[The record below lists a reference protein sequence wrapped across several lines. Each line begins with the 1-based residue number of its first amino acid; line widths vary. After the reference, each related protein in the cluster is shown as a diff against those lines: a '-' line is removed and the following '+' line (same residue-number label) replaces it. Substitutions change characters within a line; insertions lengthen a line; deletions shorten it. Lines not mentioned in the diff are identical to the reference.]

1 MEGHLKGSR
10 LNLVIRAN
18 SVELHDNGATQDS
31 IVKSVKIQKGDVE
44 TALKE
49 CYIFLNENKSLQT
62 DINLSIPN
70 EHIKFFIKH
79 IDGKGDE
86 DNINLVAE
94 NFLKNEKNIDIST
107 ILYNIVGTGDLLE
120 ISVINR
126 EQLLEAIT
134 FIEKIG
140 FKIVNAVGNFD
151 DHKRSFVFDT
161 KLEFEE
167 KSRFG
172 EVAPSEIVLAV
183 IKFASSIT
191 SKMFSTNSWI
201 NFRASRSFPIF
212 GIALIATITLALAY
226 FDRFSK
232 NETLVNSEILIE
244 KKVTTKKEKKK
255 TEKEILKPVN
265 VFLLSQKINFLPNQ
279 DNSSTELARRSDEYK
294 STILPA
300 KLANKSLASKS
311 IHWQSED
318 LIKADQSELKINS
331 PNLQIVGRYD
341 TDFFTRSSQD
351 KLLIS
356 NYEARY
362 TNDPLVNFSSN
373 FSLTLDNEAAY
384 SRPDLNLRS
393 PLNEIDIIKLPK
405 VEFDTS
411 KNTPL
416 TNDKKIQK
424 TPPSRLM
431 AIDAWEKKKFDRMAA
446 NFQIIFDNKLPARPR
461 IRPNKYPFEI
471 KEIPKEYARPRVRP
485 DGIEELAANS
495 QIFSD
500 SQLGQSI
507 KPKVRPKFR
516 KRIVVS
522 DYSEEGDEASVTGTI
537 SNAATKKSIVKL
549 ATQKNAINKRE
560 LNVLS
565 IYSRGSEKRAIVL
578 FPTGQTKLVK
588 VGDRL
593 DGGRVAAIGTTEIRY
608 IKGGNNLV
616 LKIPQG

>member
-18 SVELHDNGATQDS
+18 SVELHDNSATHDS
-31 IVKSVKIQKGDVE
+31 VVKSVKIQKGDVE

-49 CYIFLNENKSLQT
+49 CYIFLNENKNLRT

-70 EHIKFFIKH
+70 EHIKFFIKNL
-79 IDGKGDE
+79 DRKDDE
-86 DNINLVAE
+86 DNVKLIAE
-94 NFLKNEKNIDIST
+94 YFLKNEKNIDVST
-107 ILYNIVGTGDLLE
+107 ILYNIIRTGNLLE

-140 FKIVNAVGNFD
+140 FKVINAVGNFE

-161 KLEFEE
+161 KLEFEG

-172 EVAPSEIVLAV
+172 ALAHSKIILAG
-183 IKFASSIT
+183 IKFANSIT
-191 SKMFSTNSWI
+191 SKIFNTNFWI
-201 NFRASRSFPIF
+201 NFRTVRGFSIY

-226 FDRFSK
+226 FDRSFE
-232 NETLVNSEILIE
+232 NETLVNSEIQIE
-244 KKVTTKKEKKK
+244 KAVISR
-255 TEKEILKPVN
+255 KEIKTPLN
-265 VFLLSQKINFLPNQ
+265 VVLSSQKLNFSTNQ
-279 DNSSTELARRSDEYK
+279 DHTSTELARIANEYK

-356 NYEARY
+356 NYEAKY
-362 TNDPLVNFSSN
+362 TNDPSVNFSSN

-411 KNTPL
+411 KNTSL

-431 AIDAWEKKKFDRMAA
+431 AIDALEKKKFDRMAA
-446 NFQIIFDNKLPARPR
+446 NFQIIFDNKLPARPK

-471 KEIPKEYARPRVRP
+471 KETPQEYARPRVRP
-485 DGIEELAANS
+485 DEIEELAANS

-516 KRIVVS
+516 KRIVAS

-549 ATQKNAINKRE
+549 ATQKNAINKRK

>member
-1 MEGHLKGSR
+1 MKGSR

-18 SVELHDNGATQDS
+18 SVELHDNGASADS

-44 TALKE
+44 TALKA
-49 CYIFLNENKSLQT
+49 CYIFLNKNRSLRT

-107 ILYNIVGTGDLLE
+107 ILYNIVRTGDLLE

-126 EQLLEAIT
+126 EQLSEAIT

-140 FKIVNAVGNFD
+140 FKVVNAVGNFE

-161 KLEFEE
+161 KLEFEG
-167 KSRFG
+167 KSKFG
-172 EVAPSEIVLAV
+172 EVAFSEIGRAV

-201 NFRASRSFPIF
+201 NFRATRVFSIF
-212 GIALIATITLALAY
+212 GIGLIASIALALAY
-226 FDRFSK
+226 FDRSSK
-232 NETLVNSEILIE
+232 KETLVNSETQIE
-244 KKVTTKKEKKK
+244 KTVITKKEII
-255 TEKEILKPVN
+255 TPYH

-279 DNSSTELARRSDEYK
+279 DISGIELAIRPAEPRSK
-294 STILPA
+294 ILPA
-300 KLANKSLASKS
+300 KLTDKSLVSNP
-311 IHWQSED
+311 IHLQSVD
-318 LIKADQSELKINS
+318 VIYADQSEIKIKN
-331 PNLQIVGRYD
+331 PKLQIVSRNNPGFL
-341 TDFFTRSSQD
+341 TESPQD

-356 NYEARY
+356 NNEARHR
-362 TNDPLVNFSSN
+362 NDPSINLSSN
-373 FSLTLDNEAAY
+373 FGLTFDNEATY

-393 PLNEIDIIKLPK
+393 PVNEIKIKKLSQA
-405 VEFDTS
+405 EFDTS
-411 KNTPL
+411 KDASLKN
-416 TNDKKIQK
+416 KKRIQK
-424 TPPSRLM
+424 TLSNIPMTIGAL
-431 AIDAWEKKKFDRMAA
+431 EKKKFDLMIA
-446 NFQIIFDNKLPARPR
+446 NFQVSFDDKLPARPK
-461 IRPNKYPFEI
+461 IRPNRYPFEI

-485 DGIEELAANS
+485 HVIEELAAKS
-495 QIFSD
+495 PIFLEG
-500 SQLGQSI
+500 QLGQSI

-516 KRIVVS
+516 KRMVIS

-537 SNAATKKSIVKL
+537 SSAATKKSIVKL
-549 ATQKNAINKRE
+549 ATQKNAIDKHK

-588 VGDRL
+588 VGDTL
-593 DGGRVAAIGTTEIRY
+593 DGGQVAAIGTTEIRY

>member
-1 MEGHLKGSR
+1 MKGSR

-18 SVELHDNGATQDS
+18 SVELHDNSATHDS
-31 IVKSVKIQKGDVE
+31 VVKSVKIQKGDVE

-49 CYIFLNENKSLQT
+49 CYIFLNENKNLRT

-70 EHIKFFIKH
+70 EHIKFFIKNL
-79 IDGKGDE
+79 DRKDDE
-86 DNINLVAE
+86 DNVKLIAE
-94 NFLKNEKNIDIST
+94 YFLKNEKNIDVSA
-107 ILYNIVGTGDLLE
+107 ILYNIIRTGNLLE

-140 FKIVNAVGNFD
+140 FKVINAVGNFE

-161 KLEFEE
+161 KLEFEG

-172 EVAPSEIVLAV
+172 ALAHSKIIPAV
-183 IKFASSIT
+183 IKFANSIT
-191 SKMFSTNSWI
+191 SKIVNTNFWI
-201 NFRASRSFPIF
+201 NFRTVRGFSIF

-226 FDRFSK
+226 FDRSFE
-232 NETLVNSEILIE
+232 NETLVNSELQIE
-244 KKVTTKKEKKK
+244 KAVITR
-255 TEKEILKPVN
+255 KEIKTPLSV
-265 VFLLSQKINFLPNQ
+265 VLLSQKINFPTNQ
-279 DNSSTELARRSDEYK
+279 DHTSTELVRAANEYK

-300 KLANKSLASKS
+300 KLANKSLASKL

-393 PLNEIDIIKLPK
+393 LLNKTEIIKLPK
-405 VEFDTS
+405 EEFDTS
-411 KNTPL
+411 KNTSL

-424 TPPSRLM
+424 TPPGRLM
-431 AIDAWEKKKFDRMAA
+431 AIDALEKKKFDRMAA
-446 NFQIIFDNKLPARPR
+446 NFQIIFDNKLPARPK

-471 KEIPKEYARPRVRP
+471 KETPQEYARPRVRP
-485 DGIEELAANS
+485 DEIEELAANS

-516 KRIVVS
+516 KRIVAS

-549 ATQKNAINKRE
+549 ATQKNAINKRK

>member
-1 MEGHLKGSR
+1 LEGHLKGSR

-18 SVELHDNGATQDS
+18 SVELHDNSATHDS
-31 IVKSVKIQKGDVE
+31 VVKSVKIQKGDVE

-49 CYIFLNENKSLQT
+49 CYIFLNENRNLRT

-70 EHIKFFIKH
+70 EHIKFFIKNL
-79 IDGKGDE
+79 DRKDDE
-86 DNINLVAE
+86 DNVKLIAE
-94 NFLKNEKNIDIST
+94 YFLKNEKNIDVST
-107 ILYNIVGTGDLLE
+107 ILYNIIRTGNLLE

-140 FKIVNAVGNFD
+140 FKVINAVGNFE

-161 KLEFEE
+161 KLEFEG

-172 EVAPSEIVLAV
+172 ALAHSKIIPAV
-183 IKFASSIT
+183 IKFANSIT
-191 SKMFSTNSWI
+191 SKIVNTNFWI
-201 NFRASRSFPIF
+201 NFRTVRGFSIF

-226 FDRFSK
+226 FDRSFE
-232 NETLVNSEILIE
+232 NETLVNSELQIE
-244 KKVTTKKEKKK
+244 KAVITR
-255 TEKEILKPVN
+255 KEIKTPLSV
-265 VFLLSQKINFLPNQ
+265 VLLSQKINFPTNQ
-279 DNSSTELARRSDEYK
+279 DHTSTELARVANEYK

-300 KLANKSLASKS
+300 KLANKSLASKL

-431 AIDAWEKKKFDRMAA
+431 AIDALEKKKFDRMAA
-446 NFQIIFDNKLPARPR
+446 NFQIIFDNKLPARPK

-471 KEIPKEYARPRVRP
+471 KETPQEYARPRVRP
-485 DGIEELAANS
+485 DEIEELAANS

-516 KRIVVS
+516 KRIVAS

-549 ATQKNAINKRE
+549 ATQKNAINKRK

>member
-1 MEGHLKGSR
+1 MKGLR

-18 SVELHDNGATQDS
+18 SVELHDNSATHDS
-31 IVKSVKIQKGDVE
+31 VVKSVKIQKGDVE

-49 CYIFLNENKSLQT
+49 CYIFLNKNKNLRT
-62 DINLSIPN
+62 GINLSIPN
-70 EHIKFFIKH
+70 EHIKFFIKNL
-79 IDGKGDE
+79 DRKDDE
-86 DNINLVAE
+86 DNVKLIAE
-94 NFLKNEKNIDIST
+94 YFLKNEKNIDVST
-107 ILYNIVGTGDLLE
+107 ILYNIIRTGNLLE

-140 FKIVNAVGNFD
+140 FKVINAVGNFE

-161 KLEFEE
+161 KLEFEG

-172 EVAPSEIVLAV
+172 ALAYSKIIPTV
-183 IKFASSIT
+183 IKFANSIT
-191 SKMFSTNSWI
+191 SKIVNTNFWI
-201 NFRASRSFPIF
+201 NFRNVRGFSIF

-226 FDRFSK
+226 FDRSFE
-232 NETLVNSEILIE
+232 NETLVDSELQIE
-244 KKVTTKKEKKK
+244 KAVITR
-255 TEKEILKPVN
+255 KEIKTPLSV
-265 VFLLSQKINFLPNQ
+265 VLLSQKINFPTNQ
-279 DNSSTELARRSDEYK
+279 DHTSTELARVANEYK

-300 KLANKSLASKS
+300 KLANKSLASKL

-331 PNLQIVGRYD
+331 PNLQIVGRND
-341 TDFFTRSSQD
+341 TEFFTRSSQD

-356 NYEARY
+356 NYEAKY
-362 TNDPLVNFSSN
+362 ANDPSVNFSSN

-431 AIDAWEKKKFDRMAA
+431 AIDALEKKKFDRMAA
-446 NFQIIFDNKLPARPR
+446 NFQIIFDNKLPARPK

-471 KEIPKEYARPRVRP
+471 KETPQEYARPRVRP
-485 DGIEELAANS
+485 DEIEELAANS

-516 KRIVVS
+516 KRIVAS

-549 ATQKNAINKRE
+549 ATQKNAINKRK

-578 FPTGQTKLVK
+578 FPTGQTKMVK

>member
-18 SVELHDNGATQDS
+18 SVELHDNSATHDS
-31 IVKSVKIQKGDVE
+31 VVKSVKIQKGDVE

-49 CYIFLNENKSLQT
+49 CYIFLNENRNLRT

-70 EHIKFFIKH
+70 EHIKFFIKNL
-79 IDGKGDE
+79 DRKDDE
-86 DNINLVAE
+86 DNVKLIAE
-94 NFLKNEKNIDIST
+94 YFLKNEKNIDVST
-107 ILYNIVGTGDLLE
+107 ILYNIIRTGNLLE

-140 FKIVNAVGNFD
+140 FKVINAVGNFE

-161 KLEFEE
+161 KLEFEG

-172 EVAPSEIVLAV
+172 ALAHSKIIPAV
-183 IKFASSIT
+183 IKFANSIT
-191 SKMFSTNSWI
+191 SKIVNTNFWI
-201 NFRASRSFPIF
+201 NFRTVRGFSIF

-226 FDRFSK
+226 FDRSFE
-232 NETLVNSEILIE
+232 NETLVNSEIQIE
-244 KKVTTKKEKKK
+244 KAVISR
-255 TEKEILKPVN
+255 KEIKTPLN
-265 VFLLSQKINFLPNQ
+265 VVLSSQKLNFSTNQ
-279 DNSSTELARRSDEYK
+279 DHTSTELARIANEYK

-356 NYEARY
+356 NYEAKY
-362 TNDPLVNFSSN
+362 TNDPSVNFSSN

-431 AIDAWEKKKFDRMAA
+431 AIDALEKKKFDRMAA
-446 NFQIIFDNKLPARPR
+446 NFQIIFDNKLPARPK

-471 KEIPKEYARPRVRP
+471 KETPQEYARPRVRP
-485 DGIEELAANS
+485 DEIEELAANS

-516 KRIVVS
+516 KRIVAS

-549 ATQKNAINKRE
+549 ATQKNAINKRK

>member
-18 SVELHDNGATQDS
+18 SVELHDNGATANGV
-31 IVKSVKIQKGDVE
+31 VKSVKIQKGDVE

-49 CYIFLNENKSLQT
+49 CYIFLNENKRLKT

-79 IDGKGDE
+79 MDGKGDE
-86 DNINLVAE
+86 DNVNSIAE

-107 ILYNIVGTGDLLE
+107 ILYNIIGIGNLLE
-120 ISVINR
+120 ISVIDK

-140 FKIVNAVGNFD
+140 FKVVNAVGNFD

-161 KLEFEE
+161 ELEFEG
-167 KSRFG
+167 KSKFG
-172 EVAPSEIVLAV
+172 EVTPSEIVLAV
-183 IKFASSIT
+183 IKFTTSIT
-191 SKMFSTNSWI
+191 SKIFRTNSWV
-201 NFRASRSFPIF
+201 NFRAIHGFSIV
-212 GIALIATITLALAY
+212 GVALIATITLALTY
-226 FDRFSK
+226 FDHFSK

-244 KKVTTKKEKKK
+244 KKK
-255 TEKEILKPVN
+255 TEKEILKPLN

-279 DNSSTELARRSDEYK
+279 DNSGTELARGPDEHK
-294 STILPA
+294 SKILLA
-300 KLANKSLASKS
+300 KLAENSLVNKS
-311 IHWQSED
+311 INRQSED
-318 LIKADQSELKINS
+318 LIYADQAELKISN
-331 PNLQIVGRYD
+331 PNLKIVGRTG
-341 TDFFTRSSQD
+341 TDFLIRNSQD
-351 KLLIS
+351 KLLTS
-356 NYEARY
+356 NNEARY
-362 TNDPLVNFSSN
+362 KSDPSINFSSN
-373 FSLTLDNEAAY
+373 FGLTLDNEATY
-384 SRPDLNLRS
+384 SRPNLYRKS
-393 PLNEIDIIKLPK
+393 PINEIEIKKLSK
-405 VEFDTS
+405 MEFNTS
-411 KNTPL
+411 EDAALKNNRRL
-416 TNDKKIQK
+416 QK
-424 TPPSRLM
+424 FPVSRLITIG
-431 AIDAWEKKKFDRMAA
+431 ALEKRKFDRMTA
-446 NFQIIFDNKLPARPR
+446 NFQISFDNKLPARPR
-461 IRPNKYPFEI
+461 IRPNEYPFEI

-485 DGIEELAANS
+485 DGIEELAAKS

-516 KRIVVS
+516 KRILVS

-549 ATQKNAINKRE
+549 ATQKDAINKRK

-593 DGGRVAAIGTTEIRY
+593 DGGRVAAIGSTEIRY

>member
-18 SVELHDNGATQDS
+18 SVELHDNSATHDS
-31 IVKSVKIQKGDVE
+31 VVKSVKIQKGDVE

-49 CYIFLNENKSLQT
+49 CYISLNENKNLQT

-70 EHIKFFIKH
+70 EHIKFFIKNL
-79 IDGKGDE
+79 DRKDDE
-86 DNINLVAE
+86 DNVKLIAE
-94 NFLKNEKNIDIST
+94 YFLKNEKNIDVST
-107 ILYNIVGTGDLLE
+107 ILYNIIRTGNLLE

-140 FKIVNAVGNFD
+140 FKVINAVGNFE

-161 KLEFEE
+161 KLEFEG

-172 EVAPSEIVLAV
+172 ALAHSKIIPAV
-183 IKFASSIT
+183 IKFANSIT
-191 SKMFSTNSWI
+191 SKIVNTNFWI
-201 NFRASRSFPIF
+201 NFRTVRGFSIF

-226 FDRFSK
+226 FDRSFE
-232 NETLVNSEILIE
+232 NETLVNSELQIE
-244 KKVTTKKEKKK
+244 KAVITR
-255 TEKEILKPVN
+255 KEIKTPLSV
-265 VFLLSQKINFLPNQ
+265 VLLSQKINFPTNQ
-279 DNSSTELARRSDEYK
+279 DHTSTELARVANEYK

-300 KLANKSLASKS
+300 KLANKSLASKL

-362 TNDPLVNFSSN
+362 TNDPSVNFSSN

-411 KNTPL
+411 KNISL

-431 AIDAWEKKKFDRMAA
+431 AIDALEKKKFDRMAA
-446 NFQIIFDNKLPARPR
+446 NFQIIFDNKLPARPK

-471 KEIPKEYARPRVRP
+471 KETPQEYARPRVRP
-485 DGIEELAANS
+485 DEIEELAANS

-516 KRIVVS
+516 KRIVAS

-549 ATQKNAINKRE
+549 ATQKNAINKRK